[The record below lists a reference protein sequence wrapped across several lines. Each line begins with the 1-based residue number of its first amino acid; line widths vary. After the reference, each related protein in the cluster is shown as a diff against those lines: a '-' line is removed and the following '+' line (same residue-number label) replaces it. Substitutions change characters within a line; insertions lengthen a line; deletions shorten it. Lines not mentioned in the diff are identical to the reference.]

1 MKFLIP
7 KKTNTKDLITLLSNF
22 LDFDVTAEELEDYKI
37 ILINDDLP
45 YEVDIRLYLP
55 NSATKAEIFK
65 VCKDIILY
73 YYI

>member
-22 LDFDVTAEELEDYKI
+22 LDFNVTAEELEDYKI
-37 ILINDDLP
+37 ILVNDDLS
-45 YEVDIRLYLP
+45 YEVDIRLYIA

-73 YYI
+73 YYM